1 MRLELTVSYSHLF
14 RGVRLRGPAAVALP
28 VRASGVDLMFSD
40 GVELEA
46 ELVELDNAALALAV
60 PAYETA
66 TGHQIKAA
74 LWSIVEVIADQDS
87 LTIKL
92 GPRLN

>member
-46 ELVELDNAALALAV
+46 ELVELDDAALALAV

-66 TGHQIKAA
+66 TGHRIKAA
-74 LWSIVEVIADQDS
+74 LWSVAEVITDQGA